1 MRINWPQIYRTNKGV
16 LMVFISKIVLFGYIV
31 LFSDWYLV
39 FIPFFLLQILKY
51 IAFSQSLKNE
61 TKEFV
66 IHLNKK
72 RPEAKQDEL
81 EKEAK
86 EIARNTIFEYK
97 NRKLRGSFLD
107 KIFYYIA

>member
-61 TKEFV
+61 TK
-66 IHLNKK
+66 
-72 RPEAKQDEL
+72 
-81 EKEAK
+81 
-86 EIARNTIFEYK
+86 
-97 NRKLRGSFLD
+97 
-107 KIFYYIA
+107 

>member
-1 MRINWPQIYRTNKGV
+1 MRANWPPVYRTSKGV
-16 LMVFISKIVLFGYIV
+16 SLVFISKIVLFGYII
-31 LFSDWYLV
+31 LFYSWYLI

-51 IAFSQSLKNE
+51 VAFSQSLKNE

-66 IHLNKK
+66 TYLNKK
-72 RPEAKQDEL
+72 RSEVKKEEL
-81 EKEAK
+81 KKEAK
-86 EIARNTIFEYK
+86 EIARNAIFDYK